1 MSQQAINSIR
11 RILEIHHA
19 SMGKIRPHFIL
30 TGPSGS
36 GKSFNITGLCDE
48 LGMQMIEV
56 NCAQLTKEGLSGNSL
71 SKALSGLENV
81 GMDPCVIFL
90 DEFDKLFISGN
101 SNSDLAHE
109 STNGIQNEMLKMLE
123 AGTTQVYTGRY
134 GVYADVSVDKHLF
147 VFAGAFNGEADIDLD
162 RLRQM
167 GIKTEFLGRV
177 GLTFNMEKV
186 KLADLLA
193 AVETNELLDMYI
205 DLHKPAD
212 HDLLSKDVVAEHRAK
227 FRADVVSK
235 VQKCISDNY
244 EHNTLGYR
252 QITTLLHQYFI
263 NGTLETST
271 KKAPVFHKSLAL
283 PTPTDLFEG

>member
-1 MSQQAINSIR
+1 MSQQSVNSIR
-11 RILEIHHA
+11 RVLEIHHV
-19 SMGKIRPHFIL
+19 SQGEIRPHFIL

-48 LGMQMIEV
+48 LGMQLLEV

-71 SKALSGLENV
+71 SKALAGLEN
-81 GMDPCVIFL
+81 MNMAPAVIFL

-101 SNSDLAHE
+101 SNGDLAHE

-123 AGTTQVYTGRY
+123 SGTTQVYTGRY
-134 GVYADVSVDKHLF
+134 GVYADVSVDRHLF
-147 VFAGAFNGEADIDLD
+147 VFAGAFNGENDIDLD

-177 GLTFNMEKV
+177 GLVFNMEKV

-193 AVETNELLDMYI
+193 AVETNELLDKYI
-205 DLHKPAD
+205 DLHKPANA
-212 HDLLSKDVVAEHRAK
+212 DLLPADELDRLRTA
-227 FRADVVSK
+227 FRADVVAK
-235 VQKCISDNY
+235 VQKVISDNY

-252 QITTLLHQYFI
+252 QITTLLHQFFI
-263 NGTLETST
+263 NGTLETPN
-271 KKAPVFHKSLAL
+271 KKAPVFTRSLAL
-283 PTPTDLFEG
+283 PTPTNMFDN

>member
-1 MSQQAINSIR
+1 MSQQSIKSIR

-19 SMGKIRPHFIL
+19 SEGTIRPHFIL

-48 LGMQMIEV
+48 LGVQMIEV

-71 SKALSGLENV
+71 SKALAGLENV
-81 GMDPCVIFL
+81 GMNPCVIFL

-123 AGTTQVYTGRY
+123 AGTTQIYTGRY
-134 GVYADVSVDKHLF
+134 GVYADVSVDRHLF
-147 VFAGAFNGEADIDLD
+147 VFAGAFNGEPDIDLD

-177 GLTFNMEKV
+177 GLTFPMEKV

-193 AVETNELLDMYI
+193 AVETSELLDQYL
-205 DLHKPAD
+205 DLHRPQDA
-212 HDLLSKDVVAEHRAK
+212 DLLPAEKLAELRAT
-227 FRADVVSK
+227 FRATVVGK

-252 QITTLLHQYFI
+252 QITTLLHQFFI
-263 NGTLETST
+263 NGTLETAT
-271 KKAPVFHKSLAL
+271 KKAPVFTRSLPL
-283 PTPTDLFEG
+283 PTPTDMFDN

>member
-1 MSQQAINSIR
+1 MSKESIASIR
-11 RILEIHHA
+11 RILEIHHV
-19 SMGKIRPHFIL
+19 SQGTIRPHFIL

-48 LGMQMIEV
+48 LGVQMLEV

-71 SKALSGLENV
+71 SKALAGLENV
-81 GMDPCVIFL
+81 GMNPCVIFL

-123 AGTTQVYTGRY
+123 AGTTQIYTGRY

-147 VFAGAFNGEADIDLD
+147 VFAGAFNGEPDIDLD

-177 GLTFNMEKV
+177 GLTFPMEKV
-186 KLADLLA
+186 KLEDLLS
-193 AVETNELLDMYI
+193 AVESSELLDMYLGI
-205 DLHKPAD
+205 YPDVVRD
-212 HDLLSKDVVAEHRAK
+212 TVVAE
-227 FRADVVSK
+227 
-235 VQKCISDNY
+235 VQKCIADNY

-252 QITTLLHQYFI
+252 QITTLLHQFFI
-263 NGTLETST
+263 NGTLKSKA
-271 KKAPVFHKSLAL
+271 KKPPVFTKSLAL
-283 PTPTDLFEG
+283 PTPTDMFD

>member
-1 MSQQAINSIR
+1 MSKETIAQLR
-11 RILEIHHA
+11 RVLEIHHA
-19 SMGKIRPHFIL
+19 SQGKIRPHFIL

-123 AGTTQVYTGRY
+123 AGTTQIYTGRY
-134 GVYADVSVDKHLF
+134 GVYADVSVDRHLF

-193 AVETNELLDMYI
+193 AVETSELLDMYLA
-205 DLHKPAD
+205 LHPNVRK
-212 HDLLSKDVVAEHRAK
+212 E
-227 FRADVVSK
+227 DVVSE
-235 VQKCISDNY
+235 VQKVIGDNY

-263 NGTLETST
+263 NGTLKSKE
-271 KKAPVFHKSLAL
+271 KPPAVFHKSLAL